1 MSLVVPSAMLYDSR
15 AILEASLYFSA
26 ITVVAYDYC
35 LTIGG
40 EVQYIWRTTTSFVNI
55 LFYAHRYCALCGIVL
70 IILDWVQPE
79 SWLTGSSEGCDIVML
94 LLVIANCAIM
104 TSATI
109 FAAVRVYAIFDR
121 SKMLFLVTSLVG
133 LVNPVLT
140 GYTMLGLESQT
151 QKSVASQAFCGS
163 SPSVKS
169 ASWITGAR
177 GSSLAADGL
186 LLALTW
192 IKTRNSAQNGRAEG
206 VRPHLSQTLLQDT
219 AFYFGFLFIVNV
231 IGIATGHLSD
241 FWMVTALWTP
251 ALTSIL
257 MSRLLL
263 DLREASDM
271 DVNNDNDEYI
281 SLSKTCSEVMFVT
294 HEVDHRS
301 VASNI
306 SPSYC

>member
-1 MSLVVPSAMLYDSR
+1 
-15 AILEASLYFSA
+15 
-26 ITVVAYDYC
+26 
-35 LTIGG
+35 
-40 EVQYIWRTTTSFVNI
+40 
-55 LFYAHRYCALCGIVL
+55 
-70 IILDWVQPE
+70 
-79 SWLTGSSEGCDIVML
+79 ML

-104 TSATI
+104 TSAAI

-169 ASWITGAR
+169 ASCKYPPLVDLHAR
-177 GSSLAADGL
+177 
-186 LLALTW
+186 
-192 IKTRNSAQNGRAEG
+192 
-206 VRPHLSQTLLQDT
+206 TLQ
-219 AFYFGFLFIVNV
+219 
-231 IGIATGHLSD
+231 

-294 HEVDHRS
+294 HEVDHKS

>member
-1 MSLVVPSAMLYDSR
+1 MLYDSR

-26 ITVVAYDYC
+26 I
-35 LTIGG
+35 I
-40 EVQYIWRTTTSFVNI
+40 
-55 LFYAHRYCALCGIVL
+55 L

-206 VRPHLSQTLLQDT
+206 VRPHLSQTLLQDS
-219 AFYFGFLFIVNV
+219 
-231 IGIATGHLSD
+231 IATGHLSD

-294 HEVDHRS
+294 HEDWRNALLFEAQRGLTPLYPCRSHVDTPR
-301 VASNI
+301 I
-306 SPSYC
+306 ECPYI